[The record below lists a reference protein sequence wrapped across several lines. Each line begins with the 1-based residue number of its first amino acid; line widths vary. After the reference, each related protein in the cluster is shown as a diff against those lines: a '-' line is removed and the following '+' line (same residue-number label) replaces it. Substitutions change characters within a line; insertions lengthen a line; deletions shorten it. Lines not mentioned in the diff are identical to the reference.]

1 MTPKYRPDI
10 DGLRAVAV
18 LSILFYHMGVERFSG
33 GYVGVDIFFVISG
46 YLITSIIVRELTAG
60 EFSIARFYE
69 RRVRRILPALT
80 VVVVATLLVGL
91 VLLSPAQLEDLGR
104 SAAATSVFSSNIF
117 FFLGSGYFDGASE
130 LKPLLHTWSL
140 AVEEQYYIL
149 FPFLLMLIAK
159 RYSGNFEVWLISL
172 GIVSLLACIVWTRI
186 NAPAAF
192 YLIPFR
198 AWELLIG
205 SVLALQLL
213 PKLAGSATRNALSLL
228 GASMMLISVFVYT
241 PETRFP
247 GAAAALPTIGTAF
260 IIHAGSGGKT
270 FVNRALSIR
279 PMVFVG
285 LISYS
290 LYLWHWPIV
299 VFAKQYLINEWTD
312 LESGVILIV
321 ILFLS
326 TLSWRFVE
334 TPFRNRRLFGP
345 RERLFTIFAAVSV
358 VLISASLSMV
368 VMQGLPGRDTAAPMS
383 DVIAVDPG
391 WQHWKNCEELG
402 EKDVPVPELCAVG
415 AKQASPGFILWGD
428 SHALAMASAI
438 NLSAQREG
446 VAGLLAV
453 RTACPPLLS
462 IDRPGQTSCH
472 EFNQSILA
480 YLAAREDIGTVILA
494 ARWAISAS
502 GTRYKNESGKS
513 ISLVDLKA
521 DASASA
527 DNAVLFERGLQ
538 RTITALQELGKNIV
552 LVTQVPEV
560 GHDVPSASYA
570 ARLTGRDVNMMIAPT
585 TAEYRERNAAASRV
599 FEALRTDSAVTIID
613 PSQLLC
619 DAQNCRVVLDATPLY
634 RDDHH
639 LSLRGCVLISHL
651 FDKLLAHTDQSR
663 NVTPR

>member
-18 LSILFYHMGVERFSG
+18 LSILFYHMGVARFSG

-46 YLITSIIVRELTAG
+46 YLITSIIVRELAAG

-80 VVVVATLLVGL
+80 VVVVATLLLGL
-91 VLLSPAQLEDLGR
+91 VLLSPAQLEELGR

-117 FFLGSGYFDGASE
+117 FFLGSGYFEGSSE

-140 AVEEQYYIL
+140 AVEEQYYIF
-149 FPFLLMLIAK
+149 FPFLLMFIAK
-159 RYSGNFEVWLISL
+159 RHSARFGVWLISL
-172 GIVSLLACIVWTRI
+172 GVVSLLACIIWTRS

-205 SVLALQLL
+205 SVLALRLV
-213 PKLAGSATRNALSLL
+213 PKPAGPGMRNALALL
-228 GASMMLISVFVYT
+228 GASLMLTSVFVYT

-247 GAAAALPTIGTAF
+247 GAAAALPTLGTAF

-270 FVNRALSIR
+270 FVNRALGIR

-312 LESGVILIV
+312 LESGVILLV
-321 ILFLS
+321 ILLLS

-345 RERLFTIFAAVSV
+345 RERLFTVFAAVSV
-358 VLISASLSMV
+358 VLIGTSLSV
-368 VMQGLPGRDTAAPMS
+368 VLMKGFPGRDAATPLS
-383 DVIAVDPG
+383 EIIAADPG
-391 WQHWKNCEELG
+391 WQHWKNCEEAG
-402 EKDVPVPELCAVG
+402 EKDIPVPELCAIG
-415 AKQASPGFILWGD
+415 AEQVPPSFMFWGD

-438 NLSAQREG
+438 NLSAQRNG

-462 IDRPGQTSCH
+462 VDRRGETSCH

-480 YLAAREDIGTVILA
+480 YLAARPDIETVILA
-494 ARWAISAS
+494 ARWAFSTS
-502 GTRYKNESGKS
+502 GTRYKNEPGDSVT
-513 ISLVDLKA
+513 LADLGV
-521 DASASA
+521 DASASTG
-527 DNAVLFERGLQ
+527 NAAVFERGLR
-538 RTITALQELGKNIV
+538 RTVTALSERGKNVV

-570 ARLTGRDVNMMIAPT
+570 ARLTGRDVNAMIAPT
-585 TAEYRERNAAASRV
+585 TGEYRERNAEATRV
-599 FEALRTDSAVTIID
+599 FDALRTQSTVTVID

-619 DAQNCRVVLDATPLY
+619 DEQHCRIVVDATPLY

-651 FDKLLAHTDQSR
+651 FDELLAHSAQSR

>member
-18 LSILFYHMGVERFSG
+18 LSILFYHMGIKHFSG

-46 YLITSIIVRELTAG
+46 YLITSIIVRELVAG

-80 VVVVATLLVGL
+80 VMVVAVLLSGL
-91 VLLSPAQLEDLGR
+91 LLLSPAQLEELGS

-117 FFLGSGYFDGASE
+117 FFLGSGYFDGSSE

-159 RYSGNFEVWLISL
+159 RFSSKFGIWLVCGAL
-172 GIVSLLACIVWTRI
+172 LSLLACIVWTRI
-186 NAPAAF
+186 DEAAAF

-205 SVLALQLL
+205 SVLALQLVPAL
-213 PKLAGSATRNALSLL
+213 TNRGTRNIVSLAGV
-228 GASMMLISVFVYT
+228 SMMLTSVFVFT
-241 PETRFP
+241 PDTPFP
-247 GAAAALPTIGTAF
+247 GAAAALPTIGTALV
-260 IIHAGSGGKT
+260 IHAGAGDGSM
-270 FVNRALSIR
+270 VNRALSIR
-279 PMVFVG
+279 PMIFVG

-312 LESGVILIV
+312 LESVVILIV
-321 ILFLS
+321 ILLLS

-334 TPFRNRRLFGP
+334 TPFRNRKLFGP
-345 RERLFTIFAAVSV
+345 RERLFAIFAVVSV
-358 VLISASLSMV
+358 AVMSASLSMV
-368 VMQGLPGRDTAAPMS
+368 IMQGYPNRNTVAAMS
-383 DVIAVDPG
+383 EFIAADPG
-391 WQHWKNCEELG
+391 WQHWKNCEEAG
-402 EKDVPVPELCAVG
+402 EKESPVPELCSIGEEDA
-415 AKQASPGFILWGD
+415 APTFLFWGD
-428 SHALAMASAI
+428 SHALALASAV
-438 NLSAQREG
+438 NLSAIGQDAG
-446 VAGLLAV
+446 GLLAV

-462 IDRPGQTSCH
+462 IDRLGQRSCH

-480 YLAAREDIGTVILA
+480 YVSEHPEIETVILA
-494 ARWAISAS
+494 ARWAFSTA
-502 GTRYKNESGKS
+502 GTRYKDEPGKS
-513 ISLVDLKA
+513 VSLTEVD
-521 DASASA
+521 SAESDDLGNVA
-527 DNAVLFERGLQ
+527 LFERGLR
-538 RTITALQELGKNIV
+538 RTIKALAEEGRNIV

-560 GHDVPSASYA
+560 GHDVPSASYSA
-570 ARLTGRDVNMMIAPT
+570 KLTGRDVNAMIGPSI
-585 TAEYRERNAAASRV
+585 AEYRERNANVTRV
-599 FEALRTDSAVTIID
+599 LESLQAERPLTIVD

-619 DAQNCRVVLDATPLY
+619 GLERCNVVLDGTPLY

-639 LSLRGCVLISHL
+639 ISLRGCVLVSSL
-651 FDKLLAHTDQSR
+651 FDDVISGPTALD
-663 NVTPR
+663 